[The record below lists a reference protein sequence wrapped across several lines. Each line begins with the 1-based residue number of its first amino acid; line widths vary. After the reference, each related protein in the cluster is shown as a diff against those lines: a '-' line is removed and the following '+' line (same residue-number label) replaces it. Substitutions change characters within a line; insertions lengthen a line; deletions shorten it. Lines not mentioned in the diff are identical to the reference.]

1 MRSNQTDFLQIGAQ
15 KGYIEFL
22 NEGTTIRYIAPNKKY
37 RFTDPEEQVRA
48 KFYVEL
54 IEHFQ
59 YSQNRIDLEV
69 TVPRRTPS
77 DSADIVVFQDDDKK
91 DPFIVVECK
100 KEGISDAEFKQ
111 AVEQAFG
118 NCNSLGAYYT
128 VVVAGHTRIS
138 HDVKNYKPGERTENI
153 IADPPIGYN
162 KVQEWRY
169 LKGIPCSEP
178 SVIERGDLIRVLE
191 KCHQT
196 LWQGGKF
203 APTQAFDELAKILF
217 IKIRDEKKAR
227 RDGEP
232 YDFQIKTH
240 EKPESVANRIN
251 ALYQEAKVQDPE
263 VFTENIEVDENRL
276 FSVVNHLQGISLN
289 QTDLDVKGI
298 AFERFLGNFF
308 KGEIGQFF
316 TPREVVEF
324 MVDMV
329 TPHHEELVLDPACG
343 SGGFLLHAMDYI
355 RKQASDYHDKESR
368 EHYLHWH
375 DFAEKR
381 LFGIEVNDSIARVAK
396 MNMIIHD
403 DGHSN
408 VISNDAL
415 VGFDTLRNQHSSF
428 EKEKFDVIL
437 TNPPFGA
444 DIKQAE
450 LPYLENYEL
459 GKGKTSRKTEILFL
473 ERCFDFLKWET
484 GKLAIILPDGI
495 LTNSSLQDVRDY
507 VERHFQILAVVSLP
521 QIAFS
526 HYGAGV
532 KTSILFLR
540 KLSKQEY
547 ERYQAAINQITVKN
561 EAIYVPKIE
570 ALEDDRRSIIAKGS
584 PAQVDVTETYRQ
596 QFIAILDSI
605 DALNQKLNK
614 TPTKTVQRLSTFFFP
629 EIESTPT
636 TEFELFNAQTALAE
650 LKAQMS
656 KLNALEKEYKA
667 VFKAAVDPEWESEIK
682 AKYKEQIDIVKEEWE
697 DQNAEDIREWVR
709 ENANHPIFMAIAERI
724 GYDATGRKDEI
735 NDLNTI
741 CEEYRKFIEN
751 PDFFA

>member
-1 MRSNQTDFLQIGAQ
+1 MRNDPTDFLHIGEQ
-15 KGYIEFL
+15 KGYIELL
-22 NEGTTIRYIAPNKKY
+22 NERTTIRYVAPNKKY

-54 IEHFQ
+54 IELFQ
-59 YSQNRIDLEV
+59 YPENRIDLEV
-69 TVPRRTPS
+69 RVPRRTPS
-77 DSADIVVFQDDDKK
+77 DQADIVVFQDDEKK
-91 DPFIVVECK
+91 NPFIVVECK
-100 KEGISDAEFKQ
+100 KDETSEAEFDQ
-111 AVEQAFG
+111 AIEQVFG
-118 NCNSLGAYYT
+118 NCNSLGGHYA
-128 VVVAGHTRIS
+128 VVVAGRTRRAF
-138 HDVKNYKPGERTENI
+138 DVKNHKPGERSENI
-153 IADPPIGYN
+153 IAAPPIRYDT
-162 KVQEWRY
+162 VEEWRY
-169 LKGIPCSEP
+169 RKGDPNWELSI
-178 SVIERGDLIRVLE
+178 IDRGDLIRVLE

-196 LWQGGKF
+196 LWQGGRLT
-203 APTQAFDELAKILF
+203 PTDAFDELAKILF

-232 YDFQIKTH
+232 YDFQIKTR
-240 EKPESVANRIN
+240 ERAKSVANRIN
-251 ALYQEAKVQDPE
+251 RLYREAKIQDPE
-263 VFTENIEVDENRL
+263 VFTEDIEIDESRL

-289 QTDLDVKGI
+289 QTDLDVKGV

-329 TPHHEELVLDPACG
+329 TPHHEELILDPACG

-355 RKQASDYHDKESR
+355 RKQASDFYTEGTP
-368 EHYLHWH
+368 EHYTHWH
-375 DFAEKR
+375 DFAKDR

-415 VGFDTLRNQHSSF
+415 VDFDTLYNQHRGF
-428 EKEKFDVIL
+428 GKDKFDVIL

-444 DIKQAE
+444 DIKKTE

-507 VERHFQILAVVSLP
+507 IERHFQIRAVVSLP

-532 KTSILFLR
+532 KTSILFLQ

-561 EAIYVPKIE
+561 EAIYVPRID
-570 ALEDDRRSIIAKGS
+570 ALEDERQSIIAKGS
-584 PAQVDVTETYRQ
+584 PVQVDVTETYRQ

-605 DALNQKLNK
+605 DALNQKLAK
-614 TPTKTVQRLSTFFFP
+614 TPTKTVQRLSAFFFP
-629 EIESTPT
+629 EIESTLT
-636 TEFELFNAQTALAE
+636 TEFELFDAKTARVE
-650 LKAQMS
+650 LKAQTG

-667 VFKAAVDPEWESEIK
+667 AFKAAADSEWESEIK
-682 AKYKEQIDIVKEEWE
+682 AGYKEQIDVVKEEWE
-697 DQNAEDIREWVR
+697 DKNTEDIREWVR
-709 ENANHPIFMAIAERI
+709 ENANDPIFMAIAERI
-724 GYDATGRKDEI
+724 GYDATGRKDSV

-741 CEEYRKFIEN
+741 CDEYRKFRKN